1 MEIPWIPRTKRP
13 WSVARLSNKHRPSRE
28 TEAISGEGGDLLTYA
43 VRSGGGH
50 TFLLALGAA
59 CLIGGAWA
67 MYWLLSEGESTI
79 AGAIFLVLV
88 PGGVMLFGVYSLNI
102 ALWLRH
108 EYLLSRHA
116 LMARTY
122 SLFGDKRMEI
132 PRQAITAIRQSYTPP
147 KSSSATGTK
156 GDWVVFVA
164 YRKRRKAVNWMSFRW
179 MANTAMKKHAGS
191 GRCCPE
197 WAGVPLHRGLR
208 PGSTRPIRKNCRNPE
223 AGIRFIENDCTAGA
237 TARPCHWEWRRMLKL
252 KFSHSM
258 SI

>member
-1 MEIPWIPRTKRP
+1 MDSK
-13 WSVARLSNKHRPSRE
+13 NKATLAPSRSPE
-28 TEAISGEGGDLLTYA
+28 QQTPTQYWTQAISGEGGDLLTYA

-67 MYWLLSEGESTI
+67 MFWLLSEGELTI

-147 KSSSATGTK
+147 KSSSAAGTK

-164 YRKRRKAVNWMSFRW
+164 YRKAEGDQLDEFPLDGKHSDEEARW
-179 MANTAMKKHAGS
+179 LGPLLS
-191 GRCCPE
+191 Q
-197 WAGVPLHRGLR
+197 WAGVPLHRGF
-208 PGSTRPIRKNCRNPE
+208 GTGFDEADPE
-223 AGIRFIENDCTAGA
+223 EL
-237 TARPCHWEWRRMLKL
+237 PEP
-252 KFSHSM
+252 
-258 SI
+258 